1 MSPTASSPLTAENH
15 TTSEPRDM
23 PIGDLVG
30 RLSNEIASLI
40 HDEIRLAQAE
50 MTQKAKTMGV
60 GAGIFGGSGLLVVF
74 GLGAVI
80 AAAIVGLSL
89 AVALWAAALIVGG
102 ILFLLAGVAALMG
115 KKEFSKASLPIPTE
129 AITSSRKDIGSF
141 TQGLRS

>member
-1 MSPTASSPLTAENH
+1 MSPNGSITSEGQ

-23 PIGDLVG
+23 PMGDLIG
-30 RLSNEIASLI
+30 RLSDEVTSLI

-50 MTQKAKTMGV
+50 MTQKAKTMGI
-60 GAGIFGGSGLLVVF
+60 GAGIFGGSGLLAVY

-89 AVALWAAALIVGG
+89 AVALWAAALVVGG
-102 ILFLLAGVAALMG
+102 ILLVLSGVAALIG
-115 KKEFSKASLPIPTE
+115 KKEFSKASLPLPTE

-141 TQGLRS
+141 KQGLHS